1 MCFLPA
7 FVHWLRRRGEERC
20 QAEQADVARRGW
32 VLRAWQ
38 GDGRWTPGCICRM
51 LSVGPRV
58 AATLGNKGAHC
69 LLHRVSQ
76 HLNIHHHVRSP
87 AVFCYRKHFKKYDT
101 ADHYLTSLA
110 NIHAVVVRI
119 FIILSQ
125 RNKFSRCLHCR
136 YHWQIWPNSR
146 RFKKMKFRFTHS

>member
-7 FVHWLRRRGEERC
+7 FVHWSRRRGEERG

-38 GDGRWTPGCICRM
+38 GDGRITPGCICRM
-51 LSVGPRV
+51 LSVGPQA

-76 HLNIHHHVRSP
+76 HLNIRHHVRSP
-87 AVFCYRKHFKKYDT
+87 GSF
-101 ADHYLTSLA
+101 L
-110 NIHAVVVRI
+110 
-119 FIILSQ
+119 LSEALQ
-125 RNKFSRCLHCR
+125 K
-136 YHWQIWPNSR
+136 I
-146 RFKKMKFRFTHS
+146 

>member
-1 MCFLPA
+1 
-7 FVHWLRRRGEERC
+7 
-20 QAEQADVARRGW
+20 
-32 VLRAWQ
+32 
-38 GDGRWTPGCICRM
+38 M
-51 LSVGPRV
+51 LSVGPQG

-76 HLNIHHHVRSP
+76 HLNIRHHVRSP

-125 RNKFSRCLHCR
+125 HVTSLQGAFVAVITGQYTCCGGPDLHHFVTTCNESSRCLRCR

>member
-1 MCFLPA
+1 
-7 FVHWLRRRGEERC
+7 
-20 QAEQADVARRGW
+20 
-32 VLRAWQ
+32 
-38 GDGRWTPGCICRM
+38 M
-51 LSVGPRV
+51 LSVGPQG

-69 LLHRVSQ
+69 LLHVQ
-76 HLNIHHHVRSP
+76 SP

-125 RNKFSRCLHCR
+125 HVTSLQGAFVAVITGRSSRTQDGSKR
-136 YHWQIWPNSR
+136 
-146 RFKKMKFRFTHS
+146 

>member
-38 GDGRWTPGCICRM
+38 GDGRRTPGCICRM
-51 LSVGPRV
+51 LSVGPQG

-125 RNKFSRCLHCR
+125 HVTSLQGAFIDVITGRSGRTQDGSKR
-136 YHWQIWPNSR
+136 
-146 RFKKMKFRFTHS
+146 